1 MNAATMKFRRCA
13 GAVAFAVAALAAA
26 PAAAAEACVIGKW
39 QPLGNAAAEWMRRNA
54 PGINVAV
61 ANQQGTLEFRADG
74 SYVAAGRAE
83 ASASASSGVRAQT
96 RDARFQASGAWSASG
111 ATLTLRPARES
122 VRGSMQMT
130 TPDGRRI
137 DLPMP
142 SGAPAA
148 QRMAYTC
155 DGAVLETRTPMP
167 NATPIIQRYRRVR

>member
-1 MNAATMKFRRCA
+1 MKLHRCTGSLAIFVA
-13 GAVAFAVAALAAA
+13 GLVFIAPVLAAD
-26 PAAAAEACVIGKW
+26 ACVVGKW

-74 SYVAAGRAE
+74 SYVAAGSAE
-83 ASASASSGVRAQT
+83 ASASASNGTRAQT
-96 RDARFQASGAWSASG
+96 RDARFQASGTWSAS
-111 ATLTLRPARES
+111 ADTLTLRPARES

-130 TPDGRRI
+130 TPDGRSI

-142 SGAPAA
+142 SGAPAV

-155 DGAVLETRTPMP
+155 AGAALETRTPMP

>member
-1 MNAATMKFRRCA
+1 MKLHRGTALFAIFVA
-13 GAVAFAVAALAAA
+13 GIAFMVPVLAAD
-26 PAAAAEACVIGKW
+26 ACVVGKW
-39 QPLGNAAAEWMRRNA
+39 QPLGNAAADWMRRNA

-74 SYVAAGRAE
+74 NYVAAGSAE
-83 ASASASSGVRAQT
+83 ASASASNGTRAQT
-96 RDARFQASGAWSASG
+96 RDARFQASGTWSAT
-111 ATLTLRPARES
+111 ADALTLRPAREAMS
-122 VRGSMQMT
+122 GRMQMT

-142 SGAPAA
+142 SGAPAV

-155 DGAVLETRTPMP
+155 AGVTLETRTPMP